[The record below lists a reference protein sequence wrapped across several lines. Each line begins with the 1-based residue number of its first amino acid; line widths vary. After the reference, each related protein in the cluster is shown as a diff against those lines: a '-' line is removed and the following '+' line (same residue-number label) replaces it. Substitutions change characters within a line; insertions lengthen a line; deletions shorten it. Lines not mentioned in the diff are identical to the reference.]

1 MVDNIGIKIIVK
13 LLKFELLINLKE
25 VSEKI
30 IIKNPIKKI
39 LALYFE

>member
-13 LLKFELLINLKE
+13 FLKFELPINLKE

-30 IIKNPIKKI
+30 IIKNPIKKNTCSI
-39 LALYFE
+39 F